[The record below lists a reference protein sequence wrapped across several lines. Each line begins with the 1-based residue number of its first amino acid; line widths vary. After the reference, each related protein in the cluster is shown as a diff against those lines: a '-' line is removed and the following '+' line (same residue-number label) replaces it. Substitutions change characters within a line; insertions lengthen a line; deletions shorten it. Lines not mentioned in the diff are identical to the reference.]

1 MMRLNCYLNR
11 KVLCQIAII
20 FHFFAKIFAYF
31 KKILYLCIRVSQNA
45 VLGRA
50 NSKRTARFSL
60 GSPKAIARL
69 VLGRAKAIV
78 RFMAQSAIR

>member
-31 KKILYLCIRVSQNA
+31 KKILYLCTRVSQKPPFTQ
-45 VLGRA
+45 LGVPESNR
-50 NSKRTARFSL
+50 
-60 GSPKAIARL
+60 RL
-69 VLGRAKAIV
+69 VLGRAEAIV

>member
-31 KKILYLCIRVSQNA
+31 KKILYLCTRVSQI
-45 VLGRA
+45 LH
-50 NSKRTARFSL
+50 
-60 GSPKAIARL
+60 IL
-69 VLGRAKAIV
+69 VGLDDTIC
-78 RFMAQSAIR
+78 